1 MTKTTPKSKFQPA
14 ASPTQKNQKE
24 SWLVLCL
31 RMQQQLKKQV
41 TQDFEADRF
50 RDMAMITHLEQD
62 LSIEKNHPNNFFGTS
77 TDMDIIFPWIF

>member
-1 MTKTTPKSKFQPA
+1 MTKTPPKSKFQLA
-14 ASPTQKNQKE
+14 APPPKKKKEE

-50 RDMAMITHLEQD
+50 RDMAMMIWSKICL
-62 LSIEKNHPNNFFGTS
+62 
-77 TDMDIIFPWIF
+77 